1 MSQLDDWLHRGD
13 DPIVRDMNLYVYS
26 MWVYRAEKNLTV
38 QKKSSDRPPPARY
51 VEIEFDD
58 AYPSKNTFVQ
68 RLAMEPRVPM
78 LDGMQFIPVTNA
90 EPHYMMLSI
99 LFRPVRVPPAK
110 EEDGGRGVRL
120 QEA

>member
-90 EPHYMMLSI
+90 EPHYI
-99 LFRPVRVPPAK
+99 T
-110 EEDGGRGVRL
+110 
-120 QEA
+120 